1 MFYLQHKNFLL
12 RTKTT
17 TKKIKWHR
25 ILLKLS
31 DGIFIKCSKSWASP
45 NYRKNSIYF
54 LKTHGILKTGCL
66 SGKACATLTP
76 THADFIVDHTPNKDR
91 NGLFQLFR
99 TMLTNSKSS
108 DEITRLRHKVV
119 PLRERKK
126 KTPNTKNL

>member
-1 MFYLQHKNFLL
+1 MEFLPSVQNPGPHL
-12 RTKTT
+12 IIEK
-17 TKKIKWHR
+17 
-25 ILLKLS
+25 
-31 DGIFIKCSKSWASP
+31 
-45 NYRKNSIYF
+45 KNSIYF

-76 THADFIVDHTPNKDR
+76 TYADFIVDHAPNKDR

-108 DEITRLRHKVV
+108 DEITRLRHKAV